1 MSHSPCFG
9 WFRSDEGKGA
19 ESTGH
24 APRDTDAERDAQ
36 PLFTRC
42 GVRSTYTGSEVSI
55 MKILLQIGLAVVLF
69 GALGGCVYGP
79 GYARGGGYYY
89 DGGPRYDY
97 SPGYYGYEY
106 APRYYGYGY
115 AYPSVSIGLRYRDY
129 GRTHGHQHG
138 HRWHGDDGRR

>member
-1 MSHSPCFG
+1 
-9 WFRSDEGKGA
+9 
-19 ESTGH
+19 
-24 APRDTDAERDAQ
+24 
-36 PLFTRC
+36 
-42 GVRSTYTGSEVSI
+42 

-115 AYPSVSIGLRYRDY
+115 AYPSVSISGAKAHPANGVKGAL
-129 GRTHGHQHG
+129 TS
-138 HRWHGDDGRR
+138 GRRRVPHTQDHEG